1 MKKILIVIVV
11 LFTLVGCSEKQ
22 ETQKIVDEDPLI
34 MHVNAK
40 NHVEFFLVKEGTP
53 VEDFHPEELIEV
65 EINKDV
71 PYEVAW
77 VGERYAYQFDSLE
90 PIYNL
95 SNENNEDIEQSKKD
109 TLDCEGFRPIS
120 IYISFDHNGRKI
132 TKRVDT
138 ILLVAPEKLYNDLQ
152 EQYPDL
158 TRIEDA
164 YREIINLGEK
174 KYGTYKHYSN
184 TEKETKKSVAEFQ
197 NGVSK
202 EQWSTGSRI
211 KDIIIE
217 DGYVSNIAD
226 DYDY

>member
-77 VGERYAYQFDSLE
+77 VGERYAFQCNTYKDVIDKLKDDAE
-90 PIYNL
+90 NKIY
-95 SNENNEDIEQSKKD
+95 ISKKD
-109 TLDCEGFRPIS
+109 TLSYESFRPIT
-120 IYISFDHNGRKI
+120 IYVIAKDDNGKEKEQRLDI
-132 TKRVDT
+132 T
-138 ILLVAPEKLYNDLQ
+138 LLVAPEKLYDDLLK
-152 EQYPDL
+152 ETPSTMDKVYK
-158 TRIEDA
+158 RIIE
-164 YREIINLGEK
+164 LGET
-174 KYGTYKHYSN
+174 KYGPYTVSESRVEQIAREKGYYSN
-184 TEKETKKSVAEFQ
+184 IS
-197 NGVSK
+197 
-202 EQWSTGSRI
+202 
-211 KDIIIE
+211 
-217 DGYVSNIAD
+217 AD
-226 DYDY
+226 YNY